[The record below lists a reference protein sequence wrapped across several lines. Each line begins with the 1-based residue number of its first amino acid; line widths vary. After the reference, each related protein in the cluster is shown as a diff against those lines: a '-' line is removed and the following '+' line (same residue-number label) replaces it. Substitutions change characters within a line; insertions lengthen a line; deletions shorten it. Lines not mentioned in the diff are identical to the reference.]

1 MRHRAMRTDTAG
13 WTPPPPNHETIQ
25 SAGATP
31 VRPWKRVESRSC
43 PYNVA
48 VYRIHRVWLMEAFYK
63 HMVDLL
69 ASIDDCAS
77 KNRLL
82 PCLTLLYSGIDVMA
96 SLDALPNEANQA
108 SFVRWVDRYLSI
120 NDCTPLDIYAA
131 RCGIVHTFAADSR
144 LARDGKAKKIAY
156 AWGTGKVEKLK
167 LASLALGR
175 QDWQCLHIGE
185 LVIAF
190 R

>member
-1 MRHRAMRTDTAG
+1 
-13 WTPPPPNHETIQ
+13 
-25 SAGATP
+25 
-31 VRPWKRVESRSC
+31 
-43 PYNVA
+43 
-48 VYRIHRVWLMEAFYK
+48 MEAFYK
-63 HMVDLL
+63 HMIDLL

-77 KNRLL
+77 KGRLL

-96 SLDALPNEANQA
+96 SLDALPSESNQA

-144 LARDGKAKKIAY
+144 LARDGRAKKIAY
-156 AWGTGKVEKLK
+156 AWGTAKVEKLK
-167 LASLALGR
+167 RASVALGR

-185 LVIAF
+185 LVTAFKQAIAEHCDHIQSDALAMERF
-190 R
+190 KKAAGIWFTNLDGEKVDDFLTIIG